1 MYPIKEEAKLAF
13 LGAEIRHLASFRGNL
28 PVLLNPFGREWVSKE
43 NKPFTSSCR
52 RGNSF
57 FPRLLPSHPLH
68 TYTLSFLSERA
79 QAVNVF
85 IKPHLDILWMCSLT
99 SEPLTFQQGE
109 GDAINRTG
117 CSGGRLPLHYKGTA
131 SLSGLSSSQDT
142 ARPCFQWKGLP
153 EVFSCRRLQAWT

>member
-13 LGAEIRHLASFRGNL
+13 LGAEIRHLPHSGEISQCFAIPLVGNGSPKKISLSPAAAEEATASFL
-28 PVLLNPFGREWVSKE
+28 A
-43 NKPFTSSCR
+43 SS
-52 RGNSF
+52 
-57 FPRLLPSHPLH
+57 HHTPLH
-68 TYTLSFLSERA
+68 THTLSFLSERA

-85 IKPHLDILWMCSLT
+85 VKPHLDIFQMCSLT

-109 GDAINRTG
+109 GDAINRAG